1 MLTYEQFLLTKIAE
15 EASEVAKIA
24 LKAQQFGLT
33 EVQPGRE
40 QSNAERMYAELNDL
54 ATVVRML
61 TETGGGFNF
70 VPCVASME
78 TKRAKVNEFLH
89 YSRLL
94 GQVEDSPPVSLAW
107 VEGLMD
113 SMNME
118 LATVSEREV
127 AQVNGHELVAELRH
141 NAKGHGYAAWFVD
154 GKEML
159 YYHAVVTVMRPRGVP
174 SPHTEVVPA

>member
-1 MLTYEQFLLTKIAE
+1 MLTYEQFLLTKIAV

-33 EVQPGRE
+33 EVQPGRD

-61 TETGGGFNF
+61 SETGGSFNF

-78 TKRAKVNEFLH
+78 TKRAKVNELLH

-94 GQVEDSPPVSLAW
+94 GQVEDSPPVTPAW

-127 AQVNGHELVAELRH
+127 AQVNGYELVAELRH
-141 NAKGHGYAAWFVD
+141 NEKGHGYAAWFVN
-154 GKEML
+154 GQEMD
-159 YYHAVVTVMRPRGVP
+159 YHKAVVTVLRPLGVP